1 MKFETHR
8 GSKDVVWATSKEE
21 GFANFWVAVLRSRG
35 LPWKKDIL
43 LENAT
48 LKKTISFNNVYRLN
62 KYEGNIQIR
71 TRIHRINDM
80 MYSMC
85 SWDLKIAIVCLF
97 LLEKGR
103 QEKVALKTLDHIG
116 TILTHPG
123 RSAKVSALQ
132 LVSFFDREALIL
144 DCLLHGAQSLF
155 EDFVHICE
163 FELDRK
169 ESGFCVLVVL
179 APFTQVPRHRNCI
192 KSSYVPC
199 CPFLWQQSFFTL
211 LREDRDPKIR
221 TMASVLLYQI
231 HTRS

>member
-1 MKFETHR
+1 MSCGQQARRKDLQTF
-8 GSKDVVWATSKEE
+8 GSLYFVPADSPAKKYIVRKY
-21 GFANFWVAVLRSRG
+21 NFQRS
-35 LPWKKDIL
+35 
-43 LENAT
+43 
-48 LKKTISFNNVYRLN
+48 ISLNNVHLLN
-62 KYEGNIQIR
+62 KYEGNIHNS
-71 TRIHRINDM
+71 TRFHRINDM

-132 LVSFFDREALIL
+132 LVSFFYTEALIL
-144 DCLLHGAQSLF
+144 DFLWHNLF

-163 FELDRK
+163 FALDKK
-169 ESGFCVLVVL
+169 ESGFCVVVVL

-211 LREDRDPKIR
+211 LREDWDPKIR
-221 TMASVLLYQI
+221 TRASVLLYQI
-231 HTRS
+231 HTSS